1 MNLKIGKKIQSRYTG
16 NIATIK
22 SDATD
27 GFITLE
33 FEDGKRLEFAE
44 HVLQAKWTDKIDKN
58 FKPKIEERKT
68 IQLGEKKQKTSKRK
82 EKDTEFPYVMYTWVK
97 YGRKKDALNK
107 YKILNDNQRKALKK
121 YFKENDVKNKH
132 LDFLKM
138 IEK

>member
-22 SDATD
+22 SDVID

-97 YGRKKDALNK
+97 YGRKKDALK
-107 YKILNDNQRKALKK
+107 RYITLNENQKTSLEK
-121 YFKENDVKNKH
+121 YFKSNDVKNKH
-132 LDFLKM
+132 LSFLKM
-138 IEK
+138 VSK